1 MGFYVNVYAKKDCA
15 GQINKLWKAAF
26 GGFLIYTPYRIR
38 KEIKA
43 HNSHNQGVFIK
54 SVSDWNKAFPILS
67 SNRGQIFIRPMGY
80 DQEEKLDFMNS
91 SENLKKQIKFLLD
104 NRFLFEKITNLQNA
118 VDTLDMNID
127 ADYIENGRNK
137 KHEVISFNQLEQHSK
152 CPLYQKCLEK
162 DDAEM
167 WSLLLQF
174 KKEGMDEELWNKL
187 KHKTVEFCGQTLWQ
201 RWIHYK
207 NNLLRSKPELFGV
220 QFPDNFFTMHS
231 IFCTTNEQFK
241 IITTRR

>member
-1 MGFYVNVYAKKDCA
+1 MGFYINVYAKKDCA

-26 GGFLIYTPYRIR
+26 GGFLIYTPYRIK

-43 HNSHNQGVFIK
+43 HNSHKQGVFIK
-54 SVSDWNKAFPILS
+54 NMKEWNNAFPILAN
-67 SNRGQIFIRPMGY
+67 NRGQIFIRPHGY
-80 DQEEKLDFMNS
+80 NEEEKLDFMNS
-91 SENLKKQIKFLLD
+91 NKELEDKVQFLLD

-118 VDTLDMNID
+118 VDTLDMEIN

-137 KHEVISFNQLEQHSK
+137 KHEIFSFDQLEQHNN
-152 CPLYQKCLEK
+152 CPFYQKCLEK

-167 WSLLLQF
+167 WSLMLKF
-174 KKEGMDEELWNKL
+174 KKEGMTEELWGQL
-187 KHKTVEFCGQTLWQ
+187 KHKTIEFCGQTLWQ

-207 NNLLRSKPELFGV
+207 NNLLSRKPELLGV

-241 IITTRR
+241 ILTNRR